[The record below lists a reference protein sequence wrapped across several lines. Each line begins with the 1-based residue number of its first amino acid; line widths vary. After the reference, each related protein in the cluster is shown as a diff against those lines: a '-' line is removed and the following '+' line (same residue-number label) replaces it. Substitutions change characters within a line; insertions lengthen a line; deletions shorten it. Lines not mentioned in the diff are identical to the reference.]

1 MKRNNW
7 ILIVVLAAAVLLFCC
22 CAIMFALWVPR
33 RAGGPATGFS
43 FGGGNTVAIV
53 PVEGAILY
61 GGANI
66 PGQTTAAYSDRIVE
80 DLRRAEADPSVAAI
94 VLDVNSPGGSVVASA
109 DIHRALLETSKPV
122 VTSMGETAASGGYYI
137 ACATERIVARPAT
150 MTGSIGVLF
159 QLVNVEDLLDTL
171 GIEFFSITS
180 GPMKDAGSAFD
191 EFTAEEHAMYA
202 GLVRESYDEFVN
214 VVAEGRGLP
223 EERVRELADGRV
235 YSGEQALDLD
245 LIDTLGTLDDAVT
258 IAAELAGISGE
269 PRYLRYERPPT
280 LMQTLLG
287 RAQAPTEGERLIEA
301 LLAPDTKAQL
311 LYLYDA
317 P

>member
-1 MKRNNW
+1 
-7 ILIVVLAAAVLLFCC
+7 
-22 CAIMFALWVPR
+22 
-33 RAGGPATGFS
+33 
-43 FGGGNTVAIV
+43 
-53 PVEGAILY
+53 
-61 GGANI
+61 
-66 PGQTTAAYSDRIVE
+66 
-80 DLRRAEADPSVAAI
+80 
-94 VLDVNSPGGSVVASA
+94 
-109 DIHRALLETSKPV
+109 
-122 VTSMGETAASGGYYI
+122 
-137 ACATERIVARPAT
+137 
-150 MTGSIGVLF
+150 
-159 QLVNVEDLLDTL
+159 
-171 GIEFFSITS
+171 
-180 GPMKDAGSAFD
+180 MKDAGSAFD

-269 PRYLRYERPPT
+269 PRILRYERPPT